1 MTDAWI
7 AVAAVGAATIAIKGI
22 GPVLLGG
29 RALPARALA
38 VVRLLAP
45 AVLAGLVLTQVF
57 GAERELV
64 VDERA
69 LGLAAALVAVVLRAP
84 LLVVVVSAA
93 ATTALVRLAT
103 G

>member
-7 AVAAVGAATIAIKGI
+7 AVAAVGVATVAIKGI

-29 RALPARALA
+29 RELPPRALA

-57 GAERELV
+57 GGDRELV

-69 LGLAAALVAVVLRAP
+69 LGLLAALVAVVLRAP
-84 LLVVVVSAA
+84 ILVVVIAAA